1 MSDTPLAEA
10 TGHPHTRLARTPR
23 FRLNTI
29 ALKRIALAKLT
40 DITLLS
46 AEFHGEQVVF
56 EPWICLLVDT
66 GDKALFL
73 GAYRP
78 SFEAEGDTSAL
89 PDLCWRR
96 SEWIRDVDTAQIG
109 NAEDRR
115 AYLAGDSQIKSDI
128 HFTRLDREPA
138 FATLVDGS
146 LATFARGV
154 TVEPLRRPDSNW
166 KRISVD
172 VADDLVAFHLD
183 YSPLLTQ
190 SPTIETW
197 AAQWLSTFPT
207 LSATIEPDGDIV
219 LSYRRSLHEL
229 LAAI

>member
-1 MSDTPLAEA
+1 MNDTPPAQA
-10 TGHPHTRLARTPR
+10 TGHPGSRLARPPR

-29 ALKRIALAKLT
+29 ALKQIALAKLA

-46 AEFHGEQVVF
+46 AEFRGEQVVF
-56 EPWICLLVDT
+56 EPWISLLVDT

-78 SFEAEGDTSAL
+78 SFDAEGDTSAL

-96 SEWIRDVDTAQIG
+96 SEWLRDVDTAQVG

-115 AYLAGDSQIKSDI
+115 AYLAGDTQIDSKI
-128 HFTRLDREPA
+128 RFTRLDREPA
-138 FATLVDGS
+138 FAALVDRS
-146 LATFARGV
+146 RATFARGV
-154 TVEPLRRPDSNW
+154 TLEPLRRPNSNW
-166 KRISVD
+166 QRVVVD
-172 VADDLVAFHLD
+172 VADDLVAFRLD
-183 YSPLLTQ
+183 FSPLLTQ

-197 AAQWLSTFPT
+197 AAQWLNTPPT
-207 LSATIEPDGDIV
+207 LNATIEPDSDIT